1 MKFAQSA
8 VLGLALLVGAIPGS
22 ANVISLAG
30 SLNPTDSSDVF
41 LYQFT
46 ASNHATVLV
55 QSYGFGGTG
64 NVPGG
69 TNAAGQVILPG
80 GFDTYLTLFSGFG
93 PSATFLASNDDGL
106 CPPAA
111 PDGLYC
117 FDSRVV

>member
-69 TNAAGQVILPG
+69 TNAAGQVILPR
-80 GFDTYLTLFSGFG
+80 GFDTYLTLFSGFA
-93 PSATFLASNDDGL
+93 PTTTFLSYNDDVL
-106 CPPAA
+106 CTPESPPS
-111 PDGLYC
+111 L
-117 FDSRVV
+117 